1 MTSSPTRLK
10 ADLVRLRDLVGRED
24 LLSVSEEDRGL
35 ILEQA
40 DDLVQ
45 RIEAVEGEFL
55 SVGLLGGTGVG
66 KSSLMNALA
75 GEPVSS
81 VSHRRPHTDHVLI
94 YRHEDAPAVPE
105 PPPETL
111 LWKEITHRGHA
122 VRQVLLCDLPDFD
135 SLLTAHRQGVIAFLE
150 NLDLLV
156 WVTSPE
162 KYADRRL
169 YEFLDMVPKSR
180 DNFVFVLNKVDV
192 FFEGAP
198 AESGFAGLTAA
209 SARFADHLRAAGM
222 DSPVLYTVS
231 AREVLEGHPPSPWN
245 QFPLLKQQ
253 VFQLRDAKQVRS
265 IKDGNLDVESR
276 RLFSRL
282 DREIQGLND
291 LSSTLDRAI
300 QQLKEDAPA
309 WQEAGR
315 EGMRP
320 WLESK
325 AVRRAF
331 MPGRDALPLSGPGLA
346 LALLFLRPGRETPGE
361 SGTDETW
368 RRLTPPEPVVS
379 SLRRR
384 SDWLEDRL
392 VRQMLEQALPP
403 LLRQRVQTVLRREA
417 RFDEIGE
424 RLFQVASHHTSA
436 PVLPGM
442 AGFRVVQGLTYGLLF
457 LLLIFALGE
466 GSSWRGLVEAPG
478 WSSGTGLLA
487 SFVRTLFSARG
498 LAALASYA
506 LLNLFFGV
514 RFLLSYRKRLNR
526 ATDRAT
532 AALGEAMVQV
542 WAGQLD
548 DVASDL
554 ARLQGEMEA
563 RAEALASLGESTGR

>member
-24 LLSVSEEDRGL
+24 LLSVSEEERGR
-35 ILEQA
+35 ILQQT

-55 SVGLLGGTGVG
+55 SIGLLGGTGVG

-75 GEPVSS
+75 GELVSS

-105 PPPETL
+105 PPPETI

-135 SLLTAHRQGVIAFLE
+135 SLLTAHREGVITFLE

-169 YEFLDMVPKSR
+169 YEFLDMAPKSR
-180 DNFVFVLNKVDV
+180 DNFVFVLNKVDA
-192 FFEGAP
+192 FFEGET

-222 DSPVLYTVS
+222 DSPVLYSVS
-231 AREVLEGHPPSPWN
+231 AREVLEGKTPSPWN

-253 VFQLRDAKQVRS
+253 VFQLRNAKQVRS
-265 IKDGNLDVESR
+265 IKAGNLDVESR

-300 QQLKEDAPA
+300 GQLKEDGPA
-309 WQEAGR
+309 WERAGR
-315 EGMRP
+315 EGLRP

-361 SGTDETW
+361 TEADETW

-384 SDWLEDRL
+384 LDWLEDRL
-392 VRQMLEQALPP
+392 VRQMLVEDLPP

-417 RFDEIGE
+417 RFDQIGE
-424 RLFQVASHHTSA
+424 SLFQVASHYTSS
-436 PVLPGM
+436 PLLPGM
-442 AGFRVVQGLTYGLLF
+442 AGFRVVQVLTYALLF
-457 LLLIFALGE
+457 LLLVFALGD
-466 GSSWRGLVEAPG
+466 GSAWQSILESPG
-478 WSSGTGLLA
+478 WRSGTGLIA
-487 SFVRTLFSARG
+487 SFVRTLFSAGG

-506 LLNLFFGV
+506 LLNLFCGV

-532 AALGEAMVQV
+532 AALGEAMAQV
-542 WAGQLD
+542 WTSQLD
-548 DVASDL
+548 AVANDL
-554 ARLQGEMEA
+554 ARLKAEVET
-563 RAEALASLGESTGR
+563 RSEALASLGESTGR